1 MKIVEIN
8 NQKVRVTK
16 TAIRDYLKEQLA
28 VNDKWIKKALIEI
41 LSNQTDDEVNN
52 ECTSSLN
59 GIGFT
64 GADAEILT
72 SFAKQLMRRG
82 SLSPK
87 QMQITRRKM
96 PKYWKQIMGICNEEM
111 LDKLVAKSLI
121 SIVA

>member
-1 MKIVEIN
+1 MKIVKIN
-8 NQKVRVTK
+8 NQEVRVTK
-16 TAIRDYLKEQLA
+16 TATRDYLKEQLA

-41 LSNQTDDEVNN
+41 LSNQTDDEVTN
-52 ECTSSLN
+52 ECTSNLN

-82 SLSPK
+82 YLSTK
-87 QMQITRRKM
+87 QMEITRRKM
-96 PKYWKQIMGICNEEM
+96 PKYWKQIMGICDPNK

>member
-8 NQKVRVTK
+8 NQEVRVTK
-16 TAIRDYLKEQLA
+16 TAVRDYLKHQLA

-41 LSNQTDDEVNN
+41 LSNQTDDEVMN
-52 ECTSSLN
+52 ECTSNLN

-96 PKYWKQIMGICNEEM
+96 PKYWKQIMGICNEDK
-111 LDKLVAKSLI
+111 LDQLVAKSLI
-121 SIVA
+121 ATVA